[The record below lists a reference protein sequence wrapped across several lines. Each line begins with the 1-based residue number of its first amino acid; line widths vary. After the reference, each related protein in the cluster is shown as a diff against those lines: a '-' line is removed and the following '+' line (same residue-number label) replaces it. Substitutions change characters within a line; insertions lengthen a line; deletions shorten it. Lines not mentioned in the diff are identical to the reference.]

1 MSLLISGG
9 QNSMTDRCTCWVDI
23 PFLSIGRVVSK
34 HLGVLR
40 SQGLVGGRKQG
51 NRTVYSIADP
61 SLERICSV
69 VCAAVGREARA
80 EADAL
85 SPRGDVAPSTRD
97 PGQPPHDRRPHA
109 ATEKDDARDFL
120 APAGVDVDA
129 MAPLVDGKFMSAF
142 VRATK
147 PAA

>member
-1 MSLLISGG
+1 MNGQFPPAGAFDFGYATGVASGIRL
-9 QNSMTDRCTCWVDI
+9 T
-23 PFLSIGRVVSK
+23 GRARERMAARFRALGDPTRLNILERLFQSPASVGEVIEHVGGTQANVSK

-85 SPRGDVAPSTRD
+85 SPRLL
-97 PGQPPHDRRPHA
+97 RR
-109 ATEKDDARDFL
+109 K
-120 APAGVDVDA
+120 
-129 MAPLVDGKFMSAF
+129 
-142 VRATK
+142 VRR
-147 PAA
+147 